1 MSFSIF
7 RRFHN
12 DFFSWRR
19 GEDALHAA
27 DPRETPDINSL
38 LPCHRH
44 LGEGELQL
52 QVSKAASVC
61 FVFYHSCKNTLSFHE
76 RQDLLQSFHL
86 KTFAFSSLKLW
97 FFLYFFF
104 LFTFWNVLTYSVSY
118 KLHIWKLHSSLCFER
133 APNSQ
138 MTTSSV
144 SYIDLQQITK
154 VILKPENSLLPFL
167 QEASTSFQSNTMS
180 MLLTKASYSIT
191 MSCLF
196 QIEDPKR

>member
-1 MSFSIF
+1 MLFT
-7 RRFHN
+7 
-12 DFFSWRR
+12 
-19 GEDALHAA
+19 LL
-27 DPRETPDINSL
+27 TPGKLQTSTHCCPAIVTWVKGSYSCNSQKL
-38 LPCHRH
+38 L
-44 LGEGELQL
+44 L
-52 QVSKAASVC
+52 
-61 FVFYHSCKNTLSFHE
+61 FVLFFYHSCKNTLSFHE

-144 SYIDLQQITK
+144 SHIDLQQITK

-180 MLLTKASYSIT
+180 MLLRKASYSIT